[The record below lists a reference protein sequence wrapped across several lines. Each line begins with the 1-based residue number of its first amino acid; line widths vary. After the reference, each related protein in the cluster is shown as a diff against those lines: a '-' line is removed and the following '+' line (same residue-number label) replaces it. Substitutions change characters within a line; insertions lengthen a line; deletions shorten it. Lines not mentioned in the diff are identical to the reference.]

1 MTVYPVVIH
10 AKQEKDQL
18 SFKATTSLDKA
29 TKDVKGLKQA
39 LRGIEIDYAATIA
52 AARRAIKDGHRAR
65 GSDPR
70 AYWLAGKYLHDFL
83 TRLEAQ
89 RYYLVRKNHT
99 MAAHL
104 GIGRAS
110 VEKIISFHLRYE
122 SPSKI
127 DLSIPWGVYRDNRE
141 RSAGRGT

>member
-1 MTVYPVVIH
+1 VVIH
-10 AKQEKDQL
+10 AKQEEGRL
-18 SFKATTSLDKA
+18 TFKATTSLDKA
-29 TKDVKGLKQA
+29 TKDVKGLKDA

-52 AARRAIKDGHRAR
+52 AARRAISDGHRAR
-65 GSDPR
+65 GSDSR
-70 AYWLAGKYLHDFL
+70 AYWLAGKQLNDFL
-83 TRLEAQ
+83 RRLESQ
-89 RYYLVRKNHT
+89 GHYLVRKNHT

-127 DLSIPWGVYRDNRE
+127 DLSIPWGVYRDNKEASR
-141 RSAGRGT
+141 